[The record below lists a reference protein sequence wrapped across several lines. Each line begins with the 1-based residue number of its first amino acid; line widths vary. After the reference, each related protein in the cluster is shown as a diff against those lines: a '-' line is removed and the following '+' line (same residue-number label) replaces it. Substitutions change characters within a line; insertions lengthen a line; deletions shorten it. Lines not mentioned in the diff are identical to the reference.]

1 MAGIL
6 AALLPSIIGG
16 VASMF
21 KGKKTK
27 YAAQQTPQQSA
38 AYNQLLRMIQS
49 RMGQPSA
56 GMQSGNDALGILYSQ
71 FLGRGYNP
79 QGQGGGFA
87 MPGQQPPRQ
96 F

>member
-1 MAGIL
+1 MAGL
-6 AALLPSIIGG
+6 LTALLPSIIGG

-56 GMQSGNDALGILYSQ
+56 GMQSGNDALNILYSQ

-87 MPGQQPPRQ
+87 MPGQQRQ

>member
-1 MAGIL
+1 MAFPF
-6 AALLPSIIGG
+6 AALLPSLLG
-16 VASMF
+16 VGASLL
-21 KGKKTK
+21 KGNKTK

-56 GMQSGNDALGILYSQ
+56 GMQAGNDALGLIYQQ

-79 QGQGGGFA
+79 QGQGGFA